1 MASVPRTHAHTPC
14 SVASIVLVLWPYVY
28 ALALRVSYS
37 HSLVRS
43 LAPALS
49 ITIATTIIPTAFAI
63 AVINHRRLFNH
74 QHQAYTHIKNNKI
87 LTCLLQDTSHSDSF
101 SLSLSLTRGTP
112 AGKGPRSATIQH
124 HQRPARRELSFS
136 FLFSWSG

>member
-87 LTCLLQDTSHSDSF
+87 LTCLLQDTSHSRSHSP
-101 SLSLSLTRGTP
+101 SLVE
-112 AGKGPRSATIQH
+112 PRRQPKVRH
-124 HQRPARRELSFS
+124 HQHPIPSASSSSSGLSFS
-136 FLFSWSG
+136 FWWSG